1 MKFIIS
7 ILLFLIP
14 IQLESDQNKI
24 KVFQINSKWNRQNTL
39 DLTKLKHCE
48 VDFGWYEDQP
58 DEFTSVVKKVPTIII
73 YSNKRPVYKW
83 EADISFK
90 LDIEIEDVQQKV
102 NELK

>member
-14 IQLESDQNKI
+14 LQLDSDQNKI
-24 KVFQINSKWNRQNTL
+24 KVFQINSKWNRHNTI
-39 DLTKLKHCE
+39 DLSKLKNCE

-58 DEFTSVVKKVPTIII
+58 DEFTSVIKKVPVIIL
-73 YSNKRPVYKW
+73 YSNKKPVYKW

-90 LDIEIEDVQQKV
+90 LNVAIDEVQNKV
-102 NELK
+102 NNFK

>member
-1 MKFIIS
+1 MKLILS

-14 IQLESDQNKI
+14 VKLESDQNKI
-24 KVFQINSKWNRQNTL
+24 KVFQINSKWNKHNSL
-39 DLTKLKHCE
+39 DLSNLQNCE

-58 DEFTSVVKKVPTIII
+58 MEFKSVIKKVPVIIL
-73 YSNKRPVYKW
+73 YSNKKPVHKW

-90 LDIEIEDVQQKV
+90 LNLAIEEVQRKV